1 MISPIEILFTGQTL
15 DKEIVE
21 DIPNGFHIDHLPF
34 IETIPTRDLKNIEAL
49 QKISNQKAVLVITS
63 SIAAEWTNGIIQHI
77 PDWSIAC
84 MEGKTVEVLKQKKWD
99 DLIKYKAEN
108 SLTLAEQI
116 VSNTSKEQPIYYLG
130 SNLRLEHLPYFLR
143 EQGYTI
149 HEIEAYQTKYII
161 QPIQKKYNA
170 IAFLSPSG
178 VKSFFTQH
186 SIDET
191 TSLFA
196 IGHTTGQSLKEISNM
211 EVIISP
217 LVNQKALFNT
227 IYNYYQLI

>member
-1 MISPIEILFTGQTL
+1 MINPIQILFTGQTL
-15 DKEIVE
+15 DKEIVK

-34 IETIPTRDLKNIEAL
+34 IETIPTRDQKTIEAL
-49 QKISNQKAVLVITS
+49 QTISNQKAVLVITS
-63 SIAAEWTNGIIQHI
+63 PIAAEWTNGIIQHI

-84 MEGKTVEVLKQKKWD
+84 MEGKTEGVLKENNWE
-99 DLIKYKAEN
+99 DLIKYKADN

-116 VSNTSKEQPIYYLG
+116 ASNTSKEQPIYYLG

-143 EQGYTI
+143 EQGYTL
-149 HEIEAYQTKYII
+149 HEIEAYQTKYVI

-178 VKSFFTQH
+178 VKSFFNQH
-186 SIDET
+186 AIDES

-196 IGHTTGQSLKEISNM
+196 IGDTTGQSLQEISNK

>member
-1 MISPIEILFTGQTL
+1 MINPIQILFTGQSL
-15 DKEIVE
+15 DKEILQN
-21 DIPNGFHIDHLPF
+21 IPNGFEVDHLPF
-34 IETIPTRDLKNIEAL
+34 IETIPTSDQKNIEAL
-49 QKISNQKAVLVITS
+49 QKISSQKAVLVITS
-63 SIAAEWTNGIIQHI
+63 SIAAEWTSGIIQHF
-77 PDWSIAC
+77 PNWSIAC
-84 MEGKTVEVLKQKKWD
+84 MEGKTVEVFKQKKWD
-99 DLIKYKAEN
+99 DLIKYQAEN
-108 SLTLAEQI
+108 SLKLAEQI
-116 VSNTSKEQPIYYLG
+116 ISNTSKEQPMYYLG
-130 SNLRLEHLPYFLR
+130 SNLRLEHLPNFLR
-143 EQGYTI
+143 EKGFTV

-178 VKSFFTQH
+178 VKSFFKQH
-186 SIDET
+186 AIDES

-196 IGHTTGQSLKEISNM
+196 IGDTTGQSLQEISNK